1 MQLMYLMHITS
12 CSRQEV
18 GQQQARAVCQ
28 SHRAEE
34 LEGVLA
40 GVKVKVQGLE
50 DSIISKAAQQQ
61 GQFQLLQQDKRDAEV
76 LLKHTVTHPQGCLQ

>member
-1 MQLMYLMHITS
+1 MRLHIAS
-12 CSRQEV
+12 FSRQEV
-18 GQQQARAVCQ
+18 EQQQAQAVRQ

-61 GQFQLLQQDKRDAEV
+61 GHYQLLQQDKKDAEV
-76 LLKHTVTHPQGCLQ
+76 LIYTHPHTHVCLYLH